1 GVDRFL
7 NPPILEQVGPRCRRG
22 AEIVRY
28 ADAIHPYRDGLSSER
43 VIAATEDFLS
53 GEMGALRRKPLG
65 SWVRDLQ
72 IRRDLGYWGPSQ
84 R

>member
-1 GVDRFL
+1 M
-7 NPPILEQVGPRCRRG
+7 
-22 AEIVRY
+22 RY

-53 GEMGALRRKPLG
+53 GEMGVLRRKPFG

-72 IRRDLGYWGPSQ
+72 IRKDLGYWGPSQ